1 MAQEVTLT
9 AAMRANLISLQSTE
23 ALLGRTQER
32 LATGKK
38 VNSALDNPLNYFAAA
53 AHTERANQF
62 ITRKDGMGEAIQ
74 TIKAANSGIEGI
86 KALLQNLRGVVE
98 AARTSTNTATE
109 QAQANEIVNQ
119 IIQLVSDSGYKGVN
133 FLNGTG
139 VSLDVLFNETGSN
152 RLTVQGFQTISAGG
166 TMSGMA
172 GISNGSLISTGMA
185 GFSAASSLNALD
197 AAINSA
203 ISVLRSQASVL
214 SSNLAV
220 INARLDFTNQMVNT
234 LKEGADKLTLA
245 DTNEEGANM
254 LALQTRQQLG
264 VTSLSLASQAAQSV
278 LRLF

>member
-1 MAQEVTLT
+1 MAKEITLT
-9 AAMRANLISLQSTE
+9 AAMRANLISLQNTE
-23 ALLGRTQER
+23 VLLNRTQER

-53 AHTERANQF
+53 AHNERANQL

-74 TIKAANSGIEGI
+74 TIKAANAGVEGI
-86 KALLQNLRGVVE
+86 KSLLENLRGLVE
-98 AARTSTNTATE
+98 AARSSTDTSVQ
-109 QAQANEIVNQ
+109 QAQANEVVNQ
-119 IIQLVSDSGYKGVN
+119 IIQLVQDSGYKGVN
-133 FLNGTG
+133 LLNGTA

-152 RLTVQGFQTISAGG
+152 KLTLTGFGTISAGG
-166 TMSGMA
+166 TMTA
-172 GISNGSLISTGMA
+172 LGITNGTLISTSMTFGTA
-185 GFSAASSLNALD
+185 GSNLAAID
-197 AAINSA
+197 AAITSA
-203 ISVLRSQASVL
+203 ISALSSQAAKL
-214 SSNLAV
+214 SSNLAI
-220 INARLDFTNQMVNT
+220 INVRLDFTNQMVNT

>member
-1 MAQEVTLT
+1 MAQGITLT
-9 AAMRANLISLQSTE
+9 AAMRANLVSLQNTE
-23 ALLGRTQER
+23 VLLNRTQER

-53 AHTERANQF
+53 GHTERANQL

-74 TIKAANSGIEGI
+74 TIKAANTGVEGI
-86 KALLQNLRGVVE
+86 KSLLENLRGLVE
-98 AARTSTNTATE
+98 AARSSTDTAVQE
-109 QAQANEIVNQ
+109 AQGEEVVNQ
-119 IIQLVSDSGYKGVN
+119 LIQLVQDSGYKGVN
-133 FLNGTG
+133 LLSGTA
-139 VSLDVLFNETGSN
+139 VSLDALFNETGTN
-152 RLTVQGFQTISAGG
+152 KLTLTGFQTISAGG
-166 TMSGMA
+166 TMSAMS
-172 GISNGSLISTGMA
+172 GISNGSLISTSMTFGTA
-185 GFSAASSLNALD
+185 GSNLAAID
-197 AAINSA
+197 AAITSA
-203 ISVLRSQASVL
+203 ISLLSSQASKL
-214 SSNLAV
+214 SSNLAI

>member
-53 AHTERANQF
+53 AHNERANQLT
-62 ITRKDGMGEAIQ
+62 TRKDGMGEAIQ
-74 TIKAANSGIEGI
+74 TIKAANNGVQGI
-86 KALLQNLRGVVE
+86 KSMLENLRGLAE
-98 AARTSTNTATE
+98 AARSSTDYTVQQNQGVE
-109 QAQANEIVNQ
+109 VFNQ
-119 IIQLVSDSGYKGVN
+119 IVQLVQDSGYKGVN
-133 FLNGTG
+133 LLTTAG
-139 VSLDVLFNETGSN
+139 SLDVLFNETGTN
-152 RLTVQGFQTISAGG
+152 KLNLQGFGVLTSGGSALAVG
-166 TMSGMA
+166 TA
-172 GISNGSLISTGMA
+172 GALIATTVLS
-185 GFSAASSLNALD
+185 FSATSNINAVD
-197 AAINSA
+197 AAITSA
-203 ISVLRSQASVL
+203 MSALSAQASKL

>member
-9 AAMRANLISLQSTE
+9 ASMRSNLISLQNTE
-23 ALLGRTQER
+23 VLLSRTQER

-38 VNSALDNPLNYFAAA
+38 VNSALDNPLNFFAAS
-53 AHTERANQF
+53 AHMQRASDLTE
-62 ITRKDGMGEAIQ
+62 RKDGMGEAIQ
-74 TIKAANSGIEGI
+74 TIKAANNGIEGI
-86 KALLQNLRGVVE
+86 KALLSNAKGLVE
-98 AARTSTNTATE
+98 AARTSTDITVQQGQFQE
-109 QAQANEIVNQ
+109 VIKQ
-119 IIQLVSDSGYKGVN
+119 IKQLVQDSGYKGTN

-139 VSLDVLFNETGSN
+139 VSLDVLFNETGTN
-152 RLTVQGFQTISAGG
+152 KLTLTGFNGIASALV
-166 TMSGMA
+166 TA
-172 GISNGSLISTGMA
+172 NGSQLGTAATFGTAGANLNTIAGLIT
-185 GFSAASSLNALD
+185 SAMSKLQSEASK
-197 AAINSA
+197 
-203 ISVLRSQASVL
+203 L

-245 DTNEEGANM
+245 DSNEEGANM